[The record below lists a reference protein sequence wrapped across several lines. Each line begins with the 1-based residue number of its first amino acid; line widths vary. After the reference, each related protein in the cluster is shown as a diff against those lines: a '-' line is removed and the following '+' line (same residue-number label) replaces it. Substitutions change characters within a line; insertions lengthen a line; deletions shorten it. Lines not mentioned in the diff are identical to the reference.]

1 MPAKGKG
8 PSNSMPFDRNWRHD
22 RGLESNA
29 TTGSCCSFT
38 IFSPSPRKSRTRRSY
53 RSGYKMVHDG
63 PIRKWLCRLCVEAN
77 RLPASVDKEVSNVV
91 YVAGNE
97 SWLSRIFD
105 SNAVY
110 SSITA
115 NIGHLYY
122 IARVALRF
130 GSDLFKTRISKPS
143 PRNSPRTQLSC
154 QCVCNSQQ
162 PYN

>member
-1 MPAKGKG
+1 
-8 PSNSMPFDRNWRHD
+8 
-22 RGLESNA
+22 
-29 TTGSCCSFT
+29 
-38 IFSPSPRKSRTRRSY
+38 
-53 RSGYKMVHDG
+53 MVHDG

-77 RLPASVDKEVSNVV
+77 RLPASVDKEVSNLV

-130 GSDLFKTRISKPS
+130 SSDLFKR
-143 PRNSPRTQLSC
+143 LA
-154 QCVCNSQQ
+154 
-162 PYN
+162 